1 MSSLHSAK
9 VAAVLDRLFAR
20 ADAEDPPRFERIR
33 AEFAKGGESFDEDRA
48 SNLLTEAY
56 MPVDRASGLFL
67 YSLARGRKGQLVV
80 EFGMSFGISTIHL
93 AAAVR
98 DNGGGR
104 VVTTE
109 KDPGKVKR
117 ARGHLEEAGLID
129 YVEIREGDALE
140 TLRTLEG
147 PVDVLFL
154 DGWKNLYL
162 PVLKL
167 IEPRL
172 RPGAAV
178 VGDDLDLF
186 PDKLQPYLDHVR
198 NTANGYV
205 SVTIPLGDGMELS
218 TRV

>member
-1 MSSLHSAK
+1 MSSLHSPK
-9 VAAVLDRLFAR
+9 VTGVLDRLFAR
-20 ADAEDPPRFERIR
+20 ADAEDGPLFERIR
-33 AEFAKGGESFDEDRA
+33 AEFAKTGESFDEERV
-48 SNLLTEAY
+48 SGQLTEAF

-67 YSLARGRKGQLVV
+67 YSLARARKSQLVV
-80 EFGMSFGISTIHL
+80 EFGTSFGISTIHL

-117 ARGHLEEAGLID
+117 AREHFEEAGLID
-129 YVEIREGDALE
+129 YVEVREGDAQE

-167 IEPRL
+167 LEPRL

-178 VGDDLDLF
+178 IGDDLDLF
-186 PDKLQPYLDHVR
+186 PDKLQPYLARVR
-198 NTANGYV
+198 NPAHGYV

>member
-1 MSSLHSAK
+1 MSSLHSPK
-9 VAAVLDRLFAR
+9 VTGVLDRLFAR
-20 ADAEDPPRFERIR
+20 ADAEDGPLFDRIR
-33 AEFAKGGESFDEDRA
+33 AEFAETGESFDEERV
-48 SNLLTEAY
+48 SGQLTEAF

-67 YSLARGRKGQLVV
+67 YSLARGRKSQLVV

-109 KDPGKVKR
+109 KDSGKVKR
-117 ARGHLEEAGLID
+117 AREYFEEAGLID
-129 YVEIREGDALE
+129 YVEVREGDALQ
-140 TLRTLEG
+140 TLRALEG
-147 PVDVLFL
+147 PVDLLFL

-162 PVLKL
+162 PVLEL
-167 IEPRL
+167 LEPRL

-178 VGDDLDLF
+178 VGDDLNLF
-186 PDKLQPYLDHVR
+186 PDKLQPYLDRVR
-198 NTANGYV
+198 NPANGYV